1 MQHLINRLQWRHL
14 RLVKA
19 IHETGQLSSAA
30 ERMAV
35 TQPSASRMLA
45 EIETMV
51 EQRLFVRNPRG
62 MTPTPIGHVFIQH
75 TLSLL
80 QGLTEAAKE
89 VSSFAS
95 GTTGSASVGS
105 VTGAAVAYVV
115 PSVQRLLREA
125 SGADISIAV
134 AHSEEL
140 IQGLLNGE
148 YDFVLSRVP
157 PSHDRRQFDFMQG
170 RSEDIEFLVR
180 AGHPLLEQKAITMDS
195 FRQFGWVI
203 QGGGTPIRESVEYA
217 FVKNS
222 IPLPDE
228 IIVTTSLLV
237 TIAYLQDSDAISP
250 VTSEVAELIKRSATG
265 GMSAVSSP
273 DPITVEPYHLIQKK
287 EHMLNP
293 LALRL
298 RDLVMDA
305 LQIEKQPTL
314 Q

>member
-19 IHETGQLSSAA
+19 VNETGQLSSAA
-30 ERMAV
+30 ERMAI
-35 TQPSASRMLA
+35 TQPTASRMLA
-45 EIETMV
+45 EIEIMV
-51 EQRLFVRNPRG
+51 GQPLFVRNPRG

-75 TLSLL
+75 ALSLL
-80 QGLTEAAKE
+80 QGLSVAAKE
-89 VSSFAS
+89 VNSFAS

-115 PSVQRLLREA
+115 PCVQRLRSEA

-140 IQGLLNGE
+140 IQGLLNGD

-157 PSHDRRQFDFMQG
+157 PAHDRRQFDFMQG
-170 RSEDIEFLVR
+170 RSESVEFLVR
-180 AGHPLLEQKAITMDS
+180 AGHPLLEHKAKTMD
-195 FRQFGWVI
+195 QFGHYGWVI
-203 QGGGTPIRESVEYA
+203 QGSGTPIREAVEHT

-222 IPLPDE
+222 VPLPEE

-237 TIAYLQDSDAISP
+237 TIAYLQDTDVISP
-250 VTSEVAELIKRSATG
+250 VTSEVAELIKRSAIG
-265 GMSAVSSP
+265 GMCSVNCP

-287 EHMLNP
+287 EHILNP

-305 LQIEKQPTL
+305 LQIEDEQTPK
-314 Q
+314 